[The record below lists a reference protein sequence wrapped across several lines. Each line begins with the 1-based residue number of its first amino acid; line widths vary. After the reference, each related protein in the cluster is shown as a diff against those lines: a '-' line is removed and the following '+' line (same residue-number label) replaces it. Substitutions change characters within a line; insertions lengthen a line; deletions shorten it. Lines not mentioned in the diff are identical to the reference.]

1 MTDITTPTEDAFAQ
15 EALSH
20 MGDLLRFAMSL
31 ARDRDEAQDL
41 VQETYLRALRSRH
54 TYQPDRGMRQWL
66 FTICRNV
73 FLRARD
79 RSKWVVEVEDDAELE
94 SLASIGLH
102 QVAMRG
108 GYEDVFDQMDIG
120 PALERAMQALPD
132 AYRVVFALVDLGDQS
147 YAEVAEQLD
156 IPIGTV
162 RSRLFRARREL
173 QTALIDHARDAGI
186 ISASRTT
193 GGAT

>member
-1 MTDITTPTEDAFAQ
+1 MTDITDPTDDAFAR
-15 EALSH
+15 EALAC
-20 MGDLLRFAMSL
+20 MGDLLRFALSL

-54 TYQPDRGMRQWL
+54 TYQADRGMRQWL

-79 RSKWVVEVEDDAELE
+79 RAKWVVAVEDDAELE
-94 SLASIGLH
+94 ALASIGLH
-102 QVAMRG
+102 QVAKRG
-108 GYEDVFDQMDIG
+108 GYEEVFDQLDIG
-120 PALERAMQALPD
+120 PALERAMHALPE

-147 YAEVAEQLD
+147 YAEVAEQLG
-156 IPIGTV
+156 IPVGTV

-186 ISASRTT
+186 IPASSSN
-193 GGAT
+193 GGAV